1 MSEDRGTSTC
11 SPRCWIGEAW
21 GRRSLVVLL
30 ATLGLSGCATLQ
42 EIANL
47 RRVDF
52 RLNDVSAV
60 RLAGVDVMGVRSVE
74 DLNVIDVGRITLA
87 VARNELPLQFVL
99 DVAANNPAGGG
110 AARLTALDWTLLIE
124 DRETISGALDQEY
137 VIQPGTSAVIPVP
150 ISFDLIEFVDG
161 SATDLT
167 ELVLSLANAGGSPK
181 NIALRARPTI
191 DTPLGP
197 MRYPEPIV
205 IGGQVGRIP
214 APIPYNQRQGRRND
228 AGSFQLARNP

>member
-1 MSEDRGTSTC
+1 MS
-11 SPRCWIGEAW
+11 
-21 GRRSLVVLL
+21 RRRAGQGLVLPALL
-30 ATLGLSGCATLQ
+30 LTLAFGGCATLQ

-47 RRVDF
+47 RQVDF
-52 RLNDVSAV
+52 RLNNVSAV
-60 RLAGVDVMGVRSVE
+60 QLAGVDLMQVRSVE
-74 DLNVIDVGRITLA
+74 DLNVLDVGRITLA

-99 DVAANNPAGGG
+99 GVEANNPAGGG
-110 AARLTALDWTLLIE
+110 AARLTALDWTLLVE

-137 VIQPGTSAVIPVP
+137 VIQPGSSTVIPVP
-150 ISFDLIEFVDG
+150 IAFDLIEFVDG

-181 NIALRARPTI
+181 NISLRAQPTI

-205 IGGQVGRIP
+205 IGGEIGRIP
-214 APIPYNQRQGRRND
+214 APIP
-228 AGSFQLARNP
+228 